1 MSGYDDLKEY
11 EALATA
17 AADVSEKFGLLY
29 EDVAEIAVDL
39 RVANR
44 NVTKADLERAVRQR
58 RRVKETSRNQSSKT
72 WYGEEADVTYA
83 VYSTR
88 RDRETRKPVLKDVV
102 KIFDDKEKAKAYAVR
117 KRKERD
123 AEQRRLGDSYTVKKL
138 SAEDAV
144 DQKQKDKKK
153 RLTKA
158 IIDEAQQ
165 EGPEVYALTEAL
177 LEKYDLTYDQLRDF
191 DPTKIDYETDDSEY
205 ISMGSRASVRSHNV
219 SGSIDIQGETFSVE
233 NVPYLDSDVH
243 GI

>member
-44 NVTKADLERAVRQR
+44 NVTKADLERTVRQR
-58 RRVKETSRNQSSKT
+58 RRVKETSSNRSPKT
-72 WYGEEADVTYA
+72 WYGEETEVTYA

-88 RDRETRKPVLKDVV
+88 RDQETRKPVLKDVI
-102 KIFDDKEKAKAYAVR
+102 KIFDDKEKAKAYAMR
-117 KRKERD
+117 KRKERA
-123 AEQRRLGDSYTVKKL
+123 AEQRRFGDNFTVKKL
-138 SAEDAV
+138 SAEDAI
-144 DQKQKDKKK
+144 DQKQRAKKMQ
-153 RLTKA
+153 LTKA

-177 LEKYDLTYDQLRDF
+177 LEKYDFTYDQLRDF
-191 DPTKIDYETDDSEY
+191 DFTNLDYETDDSEY
-205 ISMGSRASVRSHNV
+205 ISIGSRASVRSHNV
-219 SGSIDIQGETFSVE
+219 SGSIDIQGEIFSVE
-233 NVPYLDSDVH
+233 NVPYQDSDVH